1 MKGNQLPQWTVR
13 LRVSPEQRK
22 KIQKEAIDRDLSI
35 ADYIKLKVLDE
46 SSIKINLIEG
56 KSA

>member
-1 MKGNQLPQWTVR
+1 MKKNQLPQWTIR

-35 ADYIKLKVLDE
+35 ADYIKSKVLDE
-46 SSIKINLIEG
+46 LSIKNPRIEG